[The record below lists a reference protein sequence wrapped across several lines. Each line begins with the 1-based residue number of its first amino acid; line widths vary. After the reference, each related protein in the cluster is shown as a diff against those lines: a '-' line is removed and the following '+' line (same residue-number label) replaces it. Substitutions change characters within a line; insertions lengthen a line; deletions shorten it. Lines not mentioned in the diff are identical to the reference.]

1 MKPKKD
7 WSKFNKM
14 RMENFWAIVTPQG
27 HWIDSAMSYEIAIE
41 LAAQHEIGNAV
52 DMEKAM
58 EFFRSKSLKPYYGV
72 SIIHSTMLR
81 NLYEM
86 TDFLVEERILP

>member
-1 MKPKKD
+1 MKAKKD

-14 RMENFWAIVTPQG
+14 HMANFWAIVTPQG
-27 HWIDSAMSYEIAIE
+27 HWVDSAMSFEIAIE
-41 LAAQHEIGNAV
+41 LAAQHEIGGGDVNMDQAL
-52 DMEKAM
+52 
-58 EFFRSKSLKPYYGV
+58 EFFRSKNMKPYFGV

-86 TDFLVEERILP
+86 TDFLMEN

>member
-14 RMENFWAIVTPQG
+14 HMENFWAIVTPQG
-27 HWIDSAMSYEIAIE
+27 HWVDSAMSYEIAVE
-41 LAAQHEIGNAV
+41 LAAQHEIGEGAV
-52 DMEKAM
+52 NLNQAL

-72 SIIHSTMLR
+72 SIIHSTMLH

-86 TDFLVEERILP
+86 TDFLIEERNL